1 MVLILR
7 TMLRTMIYNF
17 WYRHFTKSLNLQER
31 LCDAFLSYESF
42 LVINFTH
49 PTKNHS
55 QSPHSFDIIGSLVTP
70 PPPTPPPAN
79 ERWVLLQ
86 YVHRNDLPV
95 EYLPMQ
101 EGLFL
106 FLS

>member
-70 PPPTPPPAN
+70 GGGGGSKQFFSLK
-79 ERWVLLQ
+79 LLSQ
-86 YVHRNDLPV
+86 ILKQLNT
-95 EYLPMQ
+95 
-101 EGLFL
+101 
-106 FLS
+106 